1 MCFVQRNLDLAKTI
15 LVGESQKKTCGK
27 NMTWIA
33 TMLDCLGCV
42 SKLLSPHRPPSL
54 FDSTLPFLV
63 QQGAHAPFK
72 NTNKHPWFTTQTWH
86 GQCDDMWHMNQHCH
100 WLIKTCHKNPPWH
113 FKKKTL
119 NFMSA
124 RSCQV
129 RVDIQLISWNA
140 SHYFQL
146 LDRLTDQSKTK
157 QKQNKIKTKP
167 NKNKTKTKKQ
177 RNKNNHLK
185 KS

>member
-72 NTNKHPWFTTQTWH
+72 NTQTNTHDSQHKHGMANVTT
-86 GQCDDMWHMNQHCH
+86 CDIWISIATDSSR
-100 WLIKTCHKNPPWH
+100 LVIKTRHDISKKNIEFYVSPIVSGEGRH
-113 FKKKTL
+113 TT
-119 NFMSA
+119 
-124 RSCQV
+124 
-129 RVDIQLISWNA
+129 
-140 SHYFQL
+140 HL
-146 LDRLTDQSKTK
+146 LKCVPLLSIIRQADWSKQNKTK
-157 QKQNKIKTKP
+157 KNKIKTKP